1 MGDRVQDVQRQLELN
16 NTPVVVDE
24 NSLQY
29 LEEWQTQQKQ
39 LYSMFESIV
48 DDGGGDKPG
57 LYAKKSKK
65 LEKNKNVAVAG
76 LESLANFV
84 EKEYGESI
92 LPPTASQR
100 KLAKNKNINSGN
112 IVAETER
119 AGKQKSFS
127 SQGEQLAMP
136 RGPRKSPAL
145 AQKPKRPGVE
155 VSNAS
160 GSYTSKHVL
169 GEGALAVNIR
179 CNMKSSA
186 LFLEG
191 FSFPSSHFGPSQIRK
206 NNTTSI
212 C

>member
-24 NSLQY
+24 SSLQY

-39 LYSMFESIV
+39 LYSMFESII
-48 DDGGGDKPG
+48 DDEGVDKPG

-65 LEKNKNVAVAG
+65 LEKNKNVAVSG

-84 EKEYGESI
+84 EKEYGESV

-100 KLAKNKNINSGN
+100 KLAKNKNINSGS
-112 IVAETER
+112 IVAEAER
-119 AGKQKSFS
+119 SGKDNSFLGS
-127 SQGEQLAMP
+127 RGEDLAMP
-136 RGPRKSPAL
+136 RAPRKTPSL

-160 GSYTSKHVL
+160 ASYTSKHVL
-169 GEGALAVNIR
+169 GRERWGCDAA
-179 CNMKSSA
+179 
-186 LFLEG
+186 
-191 FSFPSSHFGPSQIRK
+191 
-206 NNTTSI
+206 
-212 C
+212 

>member
-24 NSLQY
+24 SSLQY

-48 DDGGGDKPG
+48 DDGGIDKPG

-65 LEKNKNVAVAG
+65 LEKNKNVAVSG

-84 EKEYGESI
+84 EKEYGESV
-92 LPPTASQR
+92 LRPTASQR
-100 KLAKNKNINSGN
+100 KLAKNKNTNSGS
-112 IVAETER
+112 IVAEAER
-119 AGKQKSFS
+119 SGKDKRFS
-127 SQGEQLAMP
+127 SRGEELAMP
-136 RGPRKSPAL
+136 RAPRKTPAL

-160 GSYTSKHVL
+160 EVLTHQSMSWGGSVGSTMQHEK
-169 GEGALAVNIR
+169 
-179 CNMKSSA
+179 
-186 LFLEG
+186 
-191 FSFPSSHFGPSQIRK
+191 
-206 NNTTSI
+206 
-212 C
+212 